1 MSISLA
7 RLAVK
12 NEPSLS
18 VPYLPS
24 VAEQKMLLVV
34 PSIGNQ
40 SGPCHPSTGPAL
52 CKEILGLWRLYHGV
66 MTSFLNFIREQGVVG
81 LAIGFILGG
90 AVSELVKSF
99 ITNIVNPVVGLLL
112 GSVEGL
118 SSASFSLFGATV
130 AWGGFVTAFIN
141 FIIIAA
147 VVYYGFK
154 VLGLDKLDKKK
165 A

>member
-1 MSISLA
+1 M
-7 RLAVK
+7 
-12 NEPSLS
+12 
-18 VPYLPS
+18 
-24 VAEQKMLLVV
+24 
-34 PSIGNQ
+34 
-40 SGPCHPSTGPAL
+40 
-52 CKEILGLWRLYHGV
+52 
-66 MTSFLNFIREQGVVG
+66 REQGVVG

-154 VLGLDKLDKKK
+154 VLGLDTLDKKK

>member
-1 MSISLA
+1 M
-7 RLAVK
+7 K
-12 NEPSLS
+12 
-18 VPYLPS
+18 
-24 VAEQKMLLVV
+24 
-34 PSIGNQ
+34 
-40 SGPCHPSTGPAL
+40 
-52 CKEILGLWRLYHGV
+52 
-66 MTSFLNFIREQGVVG
+66 SFLDFIREHGVVG

-130 AWGGFVTAFIN
+130 AWGSFVSAFIN

-154 VLGLDKLDKKK
+154 VLGLDTLDKKK